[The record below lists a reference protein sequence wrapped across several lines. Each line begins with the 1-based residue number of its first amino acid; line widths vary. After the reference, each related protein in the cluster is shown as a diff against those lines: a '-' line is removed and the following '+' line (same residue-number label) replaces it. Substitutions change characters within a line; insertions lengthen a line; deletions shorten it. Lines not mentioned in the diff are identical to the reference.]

1 MSFDEL
7 LEVNKKLESQ
17 KSELETRLNLMQF
30 QIDQMNRLL
39 FGAKRE
45 RFIQAR
51 DENQMVLPFDIE
63 QESAPEKQQEIIT
76 YVRSKTKRVNHHGR
90 MPLPSH
96 LPVEEIVIEPAEDT
110 TGMKCIGLRQNPSR
124 ICNGHVSKTI

>member
-1 MSFDEL
+1 MDFEEL

-17 KSELETRLNLMQF
+17 KSELEQQKSELETRLSLMQF

-45 RFIQAR
+45 RFIQNR

-63 QESAPEKQQEIIT
+63 QETTPEKQQETIT
-76 YVRSKTKRVNHHGR
+76 YVRSKTKRVNHAGHEVHWQGSNR
-90 MPLPSH
+90 PAGACPCQ
-96 LPVEEIVIEPAEDT
+96 IVYQTVYPPKIHKA
-110 TGMKCIGLRQNPSR
+110 
-124 ICNGHVSKTI
+124 